1 MRFPL
6 MPFSIFRVRTVA
18 GANVTGLLL
27 GAVTFSNFFMLTL
40 YVQQV
45 LHYSVL
51 KTGITFV
58 GHGRE
63 RGCFAGVAQ
72 ALVTKL
78 GPKPVL
84 VVGFLAWIAGMLWY
98 TQLPAHASFAADL
111 LPGYLFVGFALPFTF
126 IPVSI
131 AALAGVE
138 AHEAGL
144 ASGLINTSQQIGGAI
159 GVAVA
164 SSVSISHFNSQL
176 AAGASFAEA
185 FTSGEQL
192 GVLGDGGRRGRRPDR
207 HRRADQAATSSRPS
221 AAPRPPPRRR
231 GGRRRTTTLRAWRAS
246 TRPCST

>member
-1 MRFPL
+1 MRSPAL
-6 MPFSIFRVRTVA
+6 
-18 GANVTGLLL
+18 
-27 GAVTFSNFFMLTL
+27 
-40 YVQQV
+40 
-45 LHYSVL
+45 
-51 KTGITFV
+51 
-58 GHGRE
+58 
-63 RGCFAGVAQ
+63 AQ

-176 AAGASFAEA
+176 ASGASFAEA

-192 GVLGDGGRRGRRPDR
+192 GVLGDDGRRGRRPDR
-207 HRRADQAATSSRPS
+207 HGRADQARRARD
-221 AAPRPPPRRR
+221 RRRRR
-231 GGRRRTTTLRAWRAS
+231 GRPRVDGAADAEPLRFARWRAS
-246 TRPCST
+246 TRACSTWSGRRRSSGSTGSRATCRARSSRSSST